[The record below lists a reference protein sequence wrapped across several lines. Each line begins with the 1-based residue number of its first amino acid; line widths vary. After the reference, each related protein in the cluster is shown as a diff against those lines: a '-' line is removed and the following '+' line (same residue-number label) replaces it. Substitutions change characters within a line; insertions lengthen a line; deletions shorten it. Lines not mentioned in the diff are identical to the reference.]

1 MSTQINLPSGQT
13 FYTRPGFFTM
23 NTQPKA
29 ISGYE
34 FHDAGAINYSI
45 AGYDKVL
52 VKNLMSKG
60 DEIRFDASI
69 QVQLKSVIEPDAMST
84 PGEFDEMFGESDGV
98 INDAIKIKDGATFGR
113 HAATKLNLDPD
124 KVDEEIGNA
133 LYDEMVMIDLF
144 GKSSIGDWLTKNG
157 PIMHTLIQGTFY
169 ARCDNGNQAKAEL
182 AKTGSTQLNEVWGAG
197 EDLTAKVIS
206 TDHLITSFPV
216 IDPQTVLN
224 SFAKTESFAIAAK
237 ELGADQQE
245 LAKALQADVNDFAQI
260 EIVAD
265 PNAINKNLI
274 RFAKVE
280 LDNDVSDF
288 MDYNLR
294 GNLLAPITFTAAD
307 K

>member
-13 FYTRPGFFTM
+13 FYAHPGFFTM
-23 NTQPKA
+23 NTQPKT

-45 AGYDKVL
+45 TGYDKVL
-52 VKNLMSKG
+52 VKNLASRG

-84 PGEFDEMFGESDGV
+84 PDEFDEMFGEADGV

-113 HAATKLNLDPD
+113 HAAATLNLDPD
-124 KVDEEIGNA
+124 KIDEEIGNA

-157 PIMHTLIQGTFY
+157 PVMHTLIQGTFY

-182 AKTGSTQLNEVWGAG
+182 AKTGSTQLNEVWTDG
-197 EDLTAKVIS
+197 DVSAKVVAS
-206 TDHLITSFPV
+206 DHLITSFPA

-237 ELGADQQE
+237 ELGVDQQE

-260 EIVAD
+260 EIIAD
-265 PNAINKNLI
+265 PNVINKNLI
-274 RFAKVE
+274 NFAKIE
-280 LDNDVSDF
+280 LDNDVDDF
-288 MDYNLR
+288 IEYNMR
-294 GNLLAPITFTAAD
+294 NSLLTPITFTAAD